1 MPTRTGAY
9 LAEQRRTKQFSPQRL
24 AAAVGYTNLGK
35 GANRILALERDG
47 KAVGGLL
54 EKIVNAL
61 GLDPEY
67 VRTLVAEDRRVFEE
81 NWQRWVTE
89 PVEPELRRRLIPAV
103 WGRTQMPKDLSRE
116 EAVEFAKARAVDER
130 LIYVLVWS
138 RMEEIWCY
146 PEGTTLVRMME
157 VGEAAGPFT
166 RLRGRGNR
174 GFIFG

>member
-1 MPTRTGAY
+1 MAKRHPCRRVPAPTSPSRD
-9 LAEQRRTKQFSPQRL
+9 ERSSSRPNDSQRRL
-24 AAAVGYTNLGK
+24 ATQISARART
-35 GANRILALERDG
+35 
-47 KAVGGLL
+47 GLL

-61 GLDPEY
+61 GLDREY
-67 VRTLVAEDRRVFEE
+67 VDTLVAEDRRVFEE

-116 EAVEFAKARAVDER
+116 EAVEFARTRAVDER
-130 LIYVLVWS
+130 LIYLLVWS
-138 RMEEIWCY
+138 RMEKIWCY
-146 PEGTTLVRMME
+146 PDGTTFVNMME